1 MVVLVGDTAAMQVVA
16 QQRRE
21 LEETKADAA
30 RLSGRDRNKDS
41 FYLQVTYW
49 NKNQDLT
56 VCVSV
61 RL

>member
-1 MVVLVGDTAAMQVVA
+1 MGDTAAMQVVA

-41 FYLQVTYW
+41 FYLQVTY
-49 NKNQDLT
+49 
-56 VCVSV
+56 
-61 RL
+61 